1 MVKYYEKTKSQY
13 ARDIDHLVTF
23 NNNGLWI
30 KESFGNSE
38 RVITAVRPEAQDLI
52 NVTIFHFDEDFNL
65 YEKILQKVN
74 ISTNNWKLNDVILF
88 ETVDGV
94 FKRKN

>member
-30 KESFGNSE
+30 KESLKNGD
-38 RVITAVRPEAQDLI
+38 RVITA
-52 NVTIFHFDEDFNL
+52 
-65 YEKILQKVN
+65 
-74 ISTNNWKLNDVILF
+74 S
-88 ETVDGV
+88 
-94 FKRKN
+94 

>member
-30 KESFGNSE
+30 KENLTKVD
-38 RVITAVRPEAQDLI
+38 RIITARKTEGFKLVD
-52 NVTIFHFDEDFNL
+52 VTIFHFDNKYNL
-65 YEKILQKVN
+65 YEKIFAKDVD
-74 ISTNNWKLNDVILF
+74 ISTNDWELKM
-88 ETVDGV
+88 
-94 FKRKN
+94 